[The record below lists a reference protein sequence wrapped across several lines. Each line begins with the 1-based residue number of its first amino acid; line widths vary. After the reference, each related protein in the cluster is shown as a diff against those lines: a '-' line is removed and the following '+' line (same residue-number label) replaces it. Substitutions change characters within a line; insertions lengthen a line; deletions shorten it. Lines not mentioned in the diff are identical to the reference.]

1 MTAISEY
8 GRYVEWDVRN
18 WATAPE
24 FWARH
29 TTQDIRRCEALEVGS
44 RHGGLSLWLAQLGA
58 NVLCT
63 DLEGPTDRA
72 RTSHEAA
79 GVAHRI
85 RYASLDVTDVSYADR
100 FDVVM
105 FKSVLGALGGEDRL
119 ATQAHAVA
127 QLHRA
132 LRVGGELFFAEN
144 LAASPAHRF
153 LRRQFVG
160 WGRRWRYVSIP
171 EMLGFLSPF
180 REVTYRTVG
189 LCGALGRNNR
199 QRALLGAVDR
209 AFLDRLVPES
219 WRYIMIGVA
228 RK

>member
-1 MTAISEY
+1 MTAITEY

-24 FWARH
+24 FWTRN
-29 TTQDIRRCEALEVGS
+29 TSLDLRRCEALEVGS

-58 NVLCT
+58 RVLCT
-63 DLEGPTDRA
+63 DLEGPSERA
-72 RTSHEAA
+72 RVCHSLA
-79 GVAHRI
+79 GVAGRV
-85 RYASLDVTDVSYADR
+85 RYESLDVTDVGYEDR
-100 FDVVM
+100 FDVVV
-105 FKSVLGALGGEDRL
+105 FKSVLGALGGPDRL
-119 ATQAHAVA
+119 ATQTRAVA
-127 QLHRA
+127 QLHRS
-132 LRVGGELFFAEN
+132 LRAGGELFFAEN
-144 LAASPAHRF
+144 LSASPAHQF
-153 LRRQFVG
+153 LRRRFVD
-160 WGRRWRYVSIP
+160 WGRRWRYVSIA
-171 EMLGFLSPF
+171 EMLGFLAPF

-189 LCGALGRNNR
+189 LCGALGRSQR